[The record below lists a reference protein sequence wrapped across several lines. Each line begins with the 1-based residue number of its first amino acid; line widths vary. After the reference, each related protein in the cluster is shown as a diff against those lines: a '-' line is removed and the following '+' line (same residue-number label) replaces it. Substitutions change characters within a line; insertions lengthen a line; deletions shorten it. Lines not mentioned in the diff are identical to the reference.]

1 MKNKKVLTLFACLGI
16 LGCSIGGSMAWLT
29 TETKEVV
36 NTFTVGDINIQ
47 ISETDMEEVKDGS
60 DNITGYAKDYTFVPG
75 QTLLKDP
82 KVTVKAGSE
91 ASYLFLRV
99 QEDNNSITV
108 DAETADPI
116 IVWDVIE
123 DGTNEWIPVTGHDG
137 YWYREVEDLS
147 TPGAVDASFWV
158 LTPGAD
164 DGDASTLEQN
174 GHVTISEDVTKAMVS
189 GINAAAPTLTFTAAA
204 VQKDNVADVAA
215 AFAKLPAEF
224 TN

>member
-29 TETKEVV
+29 TETKDVV

-60 DNITGYAKDYTFVPG
+60 DNITGYTKDYTFVPG

-99 QEDNNSITV
+99 QEANNSITV
-108 DAETADPI
+108 DGDTANPI

-137 YWYREVEDLS
+137 YWYREVADLS
-147 TPGAVDASFWV
+147 NAADDVRFWV

-215 AFAKLPAEF
+215 AFAKLPIEF